1 MRQDSTTRILFVA
14 LLIFV
19 LVVAYRVIAPFLSG
33 LFWAAV
39 LVAAF
44 NPLRNRLERLF
55 GGRPK
60 AAAAVVTVMIAA
72 FVAVP
77 ILAAAVKALQAGI
90 TAAEWIVT
98 NFRSGGM
105 DLGLTDRWPQLGNAL
120 EHVKSLLGMG
130 HVDLQAMLVSGLEK
144 LLQYVGAKGPALV
157 SSTFGLIFSFG
168 VMLLAM
174 PMLFTNRTRVASALI
189 EALPVP
195 DADAKR
201 IVGELILITRSMFS
215 SVVLTAAVQALLGG
229 AALLVLGVPHAM
241 SLTAVM
247 LFCAVLPG
255 GTAIVWAPVAIW
267 LAATGHPAKAAFLAI
282 WGAGVLSTIDNVLR
296 PIFAGKGVEL
306 PTSMLVV
313 GTLGGV
319 ISFGFVGLFLGPIAL
334 YLARELVA
342 TLRRDGHGR
351 PASETSP

>member
-1 MRQDSTTRILFVA
+1 MKQDSTTRVLFVV
-14 LLIFV
+14 LLVFV
-19 LVVAYRVIAPFLSG
+19 LVAAYQVIEPFLNG
-33 LFWAAV
+33 FVWAAV

-44 NPLRNRLERLF
+44 NPLRNLLERLL

-60 AAAAVVTVMIAA
+60 AAAAVVTAMLAA

-77 ILAAAVKALQAGI
+77 ILVAAMKALQVGI
-90 TAAEWIVT
+90 AATEWIVT
-98 NFRSGGM
+98 NYRSGGM

-120 EHVKSLLGMG
+120 EHIKSLLGMG

-144 LLQYVGAKGPALV
+144 LLKFVGAKGPALV

-168 VMLLAM
+168 VMLVAM

-201 IVGELILITRSMFS
+201 IVGELILMTRSMFS

-229 AALLVLGVPHAM
+229 AALFGLGVPHAM

-247 LFCAVLPG
+247 FFCAVLPG
-255 GTAIVWAPVAIW
+255 GTAIVWAPAAIW
-267 LAATGHPAKAAFLAI
+267 LAATDHPAKAAILAI

-306 PTSMLVV
+306 PTSILVV
-313 GTLGGV
+313 GTLGGM
-319 ISFGFVGLFLGPIAL
+319 IGFGLVGLFLGPIVL

-351 PASETSP
+351 PASETRP